1 MDYKLCYSY
10 QSTYI
15 SLIFTIRRHSII
27 EKKIKKS
34 IGWCALIRHL
44 QYQFEI
50 IKSRPYELGI
60 SK

>member
-27 EKKIKKS
+27 EKNQKIY
-34 IGWCALIRHL
+34 WLIKGGVH
-44 QYQFEI
+44 
-50 IKSRPYELGI
+50 
-60 SK
+60 